1 MFKSARKELFNLID
15 NATVQPVGD
24 INMLL
29 GHPEEIEFV
38 RGCFRDLFA
47 DDGGDLTVRQAR
59 IIDFMNSMNARIER
73 YAPNSWKYPQKMNN
87 VIYYLNLYNP
97 AGNYRQSPF
106 PQETKNSNIPLP
118 TRPVFCRPM
127 T

>member
-1 MFKSARKELFNLID
+1 MFKSAMKELFNLID
-15 NATVQPVGD
+15 NATVQPVGG

-59 IIDFMNSMNARIER
+59 IIDFMNSRTPASSAMPRT
-73 YAPNSWKYPQKMNN
+73 
-87 VIYYLNLYNP
+87 
-97 AGNYRQSPF
+97 AGN
-106 PQETKNSNIPLP
+106 
-118 TRPVFCRPM
+118 TRRR
-127 T
+127 